1 MSPRSLARF
10 TKTLIAIERFSTRNK
25 SVHPSLG
32 NEEIHIFIEKES
44 GAYMIYYISKTLG
57 PTWCS
62 QRGGGQGVEGRRTSL
77 SLGAHR
83 APWWQNC
90 FHLLFKTFSL
100 TNAFQLN
107 LTNCWDDKQIKW
119 KGHFLPSLNVQL
131 HHNRRWE
138 LVLTGG
144 VQVKPDIQNSIF
156 NIQLQI
162 HFFAFLPFSNLLVAT
177 ILLMNS
183 AILIWRTCLKDWNIS
198 HWN

>member
-1 MSPRSLARF
+1 
-10 TKTLIAIERFSTRNK
+10 
-25 SVHPSLG
+25 
-32 NEEIHIFIEKES
+32 
-44 GAYMIYYISKTLG
+44 MIYYISKTLG

-138 LVLTGG
+138 LVLAGG
-144 VQVKPDIQNSIF
+144 LLLKPDIQNSIF
-156 NIQLQI
+156 NIQPKI